1 MDKIFNCIKSI
12 FLIINLIY
20 LRNKKKY
27 IYIIKIF
34 NLLIFFSIYIINNF
48 NNVSIYKIQNF
59 ENSKK
64 IEEKEIKYFRTI
76 NNNNIL
82 LDNKKYNRSEYPDI
96 SIILSVYNQD
106 HCIHKAFRSIQNQS
120 IKNIEIIVID
130 DCSSDNSVKIVESF
144 QKNDNRIIILKHKK
158 NEGKIKTRTEG
169 IRIAKGKYI
178 TILDGD
184 DTFIHS
190 DILYDSLY
198 IAYLANLDIVEFK
211 ASIDGNI
218 NQIVNEYYK
227 NNKIIYQPELKKK
240 FVVIKDDDS
249 FCPIISRS
257 ICFKLIKN
265 EILQK
270 VVDIIGPKYT
280 EEFML
285 NYEDTI
291 MSYIL
296 FKVANSY
303 YLMKEIGYYY
313 SRKDKKQKLNL
324 KNECLCTNNNINT
337 NDSIKFIY
345 FLFER
350 TKNNKQE
357 RKMLCHEIIAIN
369 YYLNITQMINSDF
382 YYPLK
387 IIEILIKSKYLSK
400 IEKEKLINI
409 YNNIK
414 KKYNDIK

>member
-1 MDKIFNCIKSI
+1 M
-12 FLIINLIY
+12 
-20 LRNKKKY
+20 
-27 IYIIKIF
+27 
-34 NLLIFFSIYIINNF
+34 
-48 NNVSIYKIQNF
+48 
-59 ENSKK
+59 
-64 IEEKEIKYFRTI
+64 
-76 NNNNIL
+76 
-82 LDNKKYNRSEYPDI
+82 
-96 SIILSVYNQD
+96 YNQD

-120 IKNIEIIVID
+120 LKNIEIIVID
-130 DCSSDNSVKIVESF
+130 DCSSDNSIKIVESF
-144 QKNDNRIIILKHKK
+144 QKNDNRIIVLKHKK
-158 NEGKIKTRTEG
+158 NEGKIKTRTQG

-218 NQIVNEYYK
+218 NQIVNNYDK

-240 FVVIKDDDS
+240 FIVIKNDDS
-249 FCPIISRS
+249 FGPIINRS

-265 EILQK
+265 KVLQK
-270 VVDIIGPKYT
+270 VIDIIGPKYT
-280 EEFML
+280 EEYML
-285 NYEDTI
+285 NFEDTI

-303 YLMKEIGYYY
+303 YFMKEIGYYY
-313 SRKDKKQKLNL
+313 SSNDKNQKSNL
-324 KNECLCTNNNINT
+324 KQECLCTNNNIKT
-337 NDSIKFIY
+337 VDSIKFIY
-345 FLFER
+345 FLFEK
-350 TKNNKQE
+350 TKNNKNE

-400 IEKEKLINI
+400 IEKGKLINI